1 MLQEE
6 QVDAALLADVTGFLA
21 DCSASASSIDR
32 QRKAPPSFS
41 DDVLVLDTHQL
52 IAETETLLSSLE
64 TTAQEQIASNTLS
77 SSDEVTITSDH
88 KYTPKTDAM
97 PAEDR
102 RAYRNVQA
110 AKRRLKYRQKLKD
123 EKKTLESQEIELSG
137 ELSRLQSAQ
146 EAEKMKYVDRMS
158 LSVWRSIATRQ
169 KEKRLEAEQTQRQ
182 LRAAVVGRAR
192 MIHQM
197 KALLQRPYMLEEKN
211 MLYGEA
217 DGGHADG
224 SVLFKTFV
232 SELDAIYA
240 QTDQVMREVNAE
252 VSTKFEYN
260 LTRKVKDG
268 VEYFDS
274 TDATEI
280 PFAFED
286 TSRAMSLLMMTDPD
300 VLRHNSHAQEPKDTV
315 TVKYIADCQLERDEV
330 AKLKIYSAMRKVKE
344 ADRVVFVWRAVTEG
358 QGDLSGHHTDETG
371 WLVSRPQEIGDFPS
385 TVFESYTRFIPIDVG
400 ESASKADTDRFAKVV
415 AKSGEEEVNEMM
427 QLLEKMLLGGDQ
439 FYTSGHPRYES
450 A

>member
-197 KALLQRPYMLEEKN
+197 KALLQRPYVLEEKN

-240 QTDQVMREVNAE
+240 QTDQVMREVSFKM
-252 VSTKFEYN
+252 STR
-260 LTRKVKDG
+260 LTYKPTRRTKQG
-268 VEYFDS
+268 VELFDS
-274 TDATEI
+274 ADSTTI

-286 TSRAMSLLMMTDPD
+286 TSRAISLLMMTDPD
-300 VLRHNSHAQEPKDTV
+300 MIHYNQQDQEPKDVATV
-315 TVKYIADCQLERDEV
+315 TYNVKCPLERGEV
-330 AKLKIYSAMRKVKE
+330 AKLKVYAAVGKVEKT
-344 ADRVVFVWRAVTEG
+344 DRVVFVWRSLTEG
-358 QGDLSGHHTDETG
+358 QDDLVGYHTDETG
-371 WLVSRPQEIGDFPS
+371 WLVVRPQQIGKCPS
-385 TVFESYTRFIPIDVG
+385 TVLESYVRFIPMSIGATAGTRV
-400 ESASKADTDRFAKVV
+400 DTDRFAKVV
-415 AKSGEEEVNEMM
+415 AKTGEEEVDEMM
-427 QLLEKMLLGGDQ
+427 RMLEKMLLGDDQ
-439 FYTSGHPRYES
+439 LDPNACS
-450 A
+450 AS